1 MSWSRQ
7 NRGSERYGEEKEGQR
22 GQGET
27 VRVRRMN
34 RDGEERLRDSSETV
48 KGRLVRIKD
57 G

>member
-27 VRVRRMN
+27 VRDRRMN
-34 RDGEERLRDSSETV
+34 RDGEGRLRDSSETV
-48 KGRLVRIKD
+48 KGR
-57 G
+57 